1 MKGEH
6 RTFREHKKVNN
17 HIRPCTRITQTKV
30 RKNSRFSCQNSIE
43 SVGMANWSKSN
54 ILEKHK
60 ALAVNFTA
68 EINLHFL
75 EW

>member
-54 ILEKHK
+54 ILENTKC
-60 ALAVNFTA
+60 AVRFA
-68 EINLHFL
+68 EEINLHFL